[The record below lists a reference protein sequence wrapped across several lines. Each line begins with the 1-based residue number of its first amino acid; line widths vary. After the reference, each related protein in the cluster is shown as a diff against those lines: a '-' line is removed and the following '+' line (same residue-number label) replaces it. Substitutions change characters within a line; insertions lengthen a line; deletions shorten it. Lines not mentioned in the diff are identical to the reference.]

1 MARLTLKDKYEQE
14 IRPAL
19 MQELGLK
26 SPMAVPRLTKVVI
39 NVGTGDK
46 LKDKENKSL
55 LMEDLAIIT
64 GQKPKVQKAKI
75 SVAGFA
81 LRQGQPVGL
90 TITLRRERMYNFLD
104 KLISVTLPRLRDF
117 RGIPLKSF
125 DKAGNYTLGIQDY
138 SAFPEI
144 DLGRGSQ
151 GMEITLVI
159 SAGNK
164 DQAKRLLE
172 LIGMPF
178 EKEEENN

>member
-1 MARLTLKDKYEQE
+1 MARLALKDKYEKE

-19 MQELGLK
+19 VRDLGLK
-26 SPMAVPRLTKVVI
+26 SPMAAPRLTKVVI
-39 NVGTGDK
+39 NMGTGDK

-55 LMEDLAIIT
+55 LMEDLAVIT
-64 GQKPKVQKAKI
+64 GQKPKVQKARV

-90 TITLRRERMYNFLD
+90 TVTLRRDRMYNFLD

-138 SAFPEI
+138 SVFPEI

-151 GMEITLVI
+151 GMEITVVT
-159 SAGNK
+159 STDNK
-164 DQAKRLLE
+164 DHAKRLLE

-178 EKEEENN
+178 EKEEKN